1 MVSVDTWL
9 NENSLDFFLYCLYA
23 SVKGKFFTS
32 GVNLSFA
39 DDTEVSSGQL
49 KRFKESLN
57 FQATLYFLL
66 YNYFYLISTVCT
78 LSKMVWNSNQ
88 Q

>member
-23 SVKGKFFTS
+23 SVKGKFFTN

-49 KRFKESLN
+49 KRFKESLIDPE
-57 FQATLYFLL
+57 F
-66 YNYFYLISTVCT
+66 S
-78 LSKMVWNSNQ
+78 SNSIFSFV
-88 Q
+88 